1 MMMDAY
7 QPEGFTLLT
16 VDSIFM
22 MPQLGVL
29 STVHPEAAT
38 QVFERDC
45 LIYLGTCIAPVG
57 LAKEGEPCVTVQFQG
72 KTETIPFGTIRVY
85 PLGFQEGNDGEPQSA
100 EIVLQPAKGF
110 DVGAGRGKEVR
121 KVVQGGVAGVI
132 IDTRGRPLQIPS
144 EDSAR
149 VAKLKEWFRA
159 MNIPLA
165 E

>member
-1 MMMDAY
+1 
-7 QPEGFTLLT
+7 
-16 VDSIFM
+16 
-22 MPQLGVL
+22 
-29 STVHPEAAT
+29 
-38 QVFERDC
+38 
-45 LIYLGTCIAPVG
+45 
-57 LAKEGEPCVTVQFQG
+57 
-72 KTETIPFGTIRVY
+72 
-85 PLGFQEGNDGEPQSA
+85 
-100 EIVLQPAKGF
+100 
-110 DVGAGRGKEVR
+110 VR